1 MFILVIGIIL
11 KRFLFEELCRYLLL
25 QLCVCHSF
33 LSFGKVET
41 LTVNKEKWKF
51 LGNFSC
57 FCSACTGSVQVALLL
72 ERLQVVGWWCRWWG
86 RQNWHSW
93 EAISLVPT
101 RSNLTHLSFGV
112 SLLHFWIMMK
122 WVLVCCK
129 WESFFWKLWWGYI
142 MLLILRICCEVLLWH
157 GSYGTRLLLPFQ
169 KFFFVLYFLMKEAVI
184 SFYLELKV
192 GKSEREK
199 DETKLV
205 VI

>member
-57 FCSACTGSVQVALLL
+57 FCSACTGSVQVAVLL

-101 RSNLTHLSFGV
+101 TSNLTHLSFGV

-129 WESFFWKLWWGYI
+129 WESFFGSFDEDTLCCWYYVYAAKYCYGMAVMALGCFSHSKTFFSSCTFWW
-142 MLLILRICCEVLLWH
+142 RK
-157 GSYGTRLLLPFQ
+157 R
-169 KFFFVLYFLMKEAVI
+169 
-184 SFYLELKV
+184 
-192 GKSEREK
+192 
-199 DETKLV
+199 
-205 VI
+205 